1 GQRDGDVTKI
11 VSVIGHK
18 NAGKTTLVAA
28 LAHEFKR
35 QKRRV
40 GTIKHASHPVDVDR
54 PDTDSWRHF
63 HEGNADGVLVASP
76 ELRVLFE
83 RRLDETG
90 PEDLARRY
98 FSDMDIV
105 VVEGFKAAPI
115 PKIEVFRKEVARAP
129 LFNKDLANAA
139 DWLAI
144 ITDDHH
150 YTAPCRVLR
159 FNDTMWLTVLAMMIL
174 DQGKPLAP

>member
-1 GQRDGDVTKI
+1 MTKI

-76 ELRVLFE
+76 ELRVTFE
-83 RRLDETG
+83 RRLDVTG
-90 PEDLARRY
+90 PEDLARQY
-98 FSDMDIV
+98 FADMDIIL
-105 VVEGFKAAPI
+105 VEGFKTAPI
-115 PKIEVFRKEVARAP
+115 PKIEVFRKEAAKEP
-129 LFNKDLANAA
+129 LFNPGASNASE
-139 DWLAI
+139 WLAI
-144 ITDDHH
+144 ITDDTR

-159 FNDTMWLTVLAMMIL
+159 FNDTMWLTVLAMMIME
-174 DQGKPLAP
+174 QGKPLVP

>member
-1 GQRDGDVTKI
+1 MTKI

-76 ELRVLFE
+76 ELRVTFE
-83 RRLDETG
+83 RRLDVTG
-90 PEDLARRY
+90 PEDLARQY
-98 FSDMDIV
+98 FADMDIIL
-105 VVEGFKAAPI
+105 VEGFKTAPI
-115 PKIEVFRKEVARAP
+115 PKIEVFRKEAAKEP
-129 LFNKDLANAA
+129 LFHPGAPNASE
-139 DWLAI
+139 WLAI
-144 ITDDHH
+144 ITDDNR

-159 FNDTMWLTVLAMMIL
+159 FNDTMWLTVLAMMIME
-174 DQGKPLAP
+174 QGKPLVP

>member
-1 GQRDGDVTKI
+1 MTKI
-11 VSVIGHK
+11 ISVIGHK

-35 QKRRV
+35 QKKRV
-40 GTIKHASHPVDVDR
+40 ATIKHASHPVDVDR

-76 ELRVLFE
+76 ELRVTFE
-83 RRLDETG
+83 RRPDDTG

-105 VVEGFKAAPI
+105 LVEGFKTAPI
-115 PKIEVFRKEVARAP
+115 PKIEVFRKEIAKAP
-129 LFNKDLANAA
+129 LFNAEASNAS
-139 DWLAI
+139 DWIAI
-144 ITDDHH
+144 ITDDTR

-159 FNDTMWLTVLAMMIL
+159 FSDTMWLTVLGMMIM
-174 DQGKPLAP
+174 DQGKTLAP

>member
-1 GQRDGDVTKI
+1 VTKI

-76 ELRVLFE
+76 ELRVTFE
-83 RRLDETG
+83 RRLDVTG
-90 PEDLARRY
+90 PEDLARQY
-98 FSDMDIV
+98 FADMDIIL
-105 VVEGFKAAPI
+105 VEGFKTAPI
-115 PKIEVFRKEVARAP
+115 PKIEVFRKEAAKEP
-129 LFNKDLANAA
+129 LFHPGAPNASE
-139 DWLAI
+139 WLAI
-144 ITDDHH
+144 ITDDNR

-159 FNDTMWLTVLAMMIL
+159 FNDTMWLTVLAMMIME
-174 DQGKPLAP
+174 QGKPLVP

>member
-1 GQRDGDVTKI
+1 VTKI
-11 VSVIGHK
+11 ISVIGHK

-35 QKRRV
+35 QKKRV
-40 GTIKHASHPVDVDR
+40 ATIKHASHPVDVDR

-76 ELRVLFE
+76 ELRVTFE
-83 RRLDETG
+83 RRPDDTG

-105 VVEGFKAAPI
+105 LVEGFKTAPI
-115 PKIEVFRKEVARAP
+115 PKIEVFRKEIAKGP
-129 LFNKDLANAA
+129 LFSPEASNAS
-139 DWLAI
+139 DWIAI
-144 ITDDHH
+144 ITDDTR

-159 FNDTMWLTVLAMMIL
+159 FSDTMWLTVLGMMIM
-174 DQGKPLAP
+174 DQGKTLAP

>member
-1 GQRDGDVTKI
+1 MTKI
-11 VSVIGHK
+11 ISVIGHK

-35 QKRRV
+35 QKKRV
-40 GTIKHASHPVDVDR
+40 GTIKHASHPVAVDR

-76 ELRVLFE
+76 ELRVTFE
-83 RRLDETG
+83 RQLDVTG

-98 FSDMDIV
+98 FADMDIV
-105 VVEGFKAAPI
+105 LVEGFKTAPI
-115 PKIEVFRKEVARAP
+115 PKIEVFRKAVAKAP
-129 LFNKDLANAA
+129 LFNRDSANASE
-139 DWLAI
+139 WIAI

-159 FNDTMWLTVLAMMIL
+159 FTDTMWLTVLAMMIMEH
-174 DQGKPLAP
+174 GKTLSP

>member
-1 GQRDGDVTKI
+1 MTKI

-76 ELRVLFE
+76 ELRVTFE
-83 RRLDETG
+83 RRLDVTG
-90 PEDLARRY
+90 PEELARRY
-98 FSDMDIV
+98 FADMDIIL
-105 VVEGFKAAPI
+105 VEGFKTAPI
-115 PKIEVFRKEVARAP
+115 PKIEVYRKESAKAP
-129 LFNKDLANAA
+129 LYTLGAPNASE
-139 DWLAI
+139 WIVI

-159 FNDTMWLTVLAMMIL
+159 FSDTMWLTVLAMMIME
-174 DQGKPLAP
+174 QGKPLAL

>member
-1 GQRDGDVTKI
+1 VTKI

-76 ELRVLFE
+76 ELRVTFE
-83 RRLDETG
+83 RRLDVTG
-90 PEDLARRY
+90 PEDLARQY
-98 FSDMDIV
+98 FADMDIIL
-105 VVEGFKAAPI
+105 VEGFKTAPI
-115 PKIEVFRKEVARAP
+115 PKIEVFRKEAAKEP
-129 LFNKDLANAA
+129 LFNLGAPNASE
-139 DWLAI
+139 WLAI
-144 ITDDHH
+144 ITDDTR

-159 FNDTMWLTVLAMMIL
+159 FNDTMWLTVLAMMIME
-174 DQGKPLAP
+174 QGKPLAP